1 MTTTTADT
9 GTRHYSLYGFLPRA
23 LSVTWPVAV
32 VLAIVSSACGSTRS
46 DFDGRPPATLSS
58 TITGT
63 VKGPQGRDPDRRA
76 VELVNIE
83 SGERLRVSTDPTGG
97 FSFRVRPGKY
107 RIVLTLRDGES
118 LLREPGILDL
128 HRSDAAVHADFVV
141 GSVRVSR
148 PRGPAYRTDD
158 GLGSPIA

>member
-1 MTTTTADT
+1 M
-9 GTRHYSLYGFLPRA
+9 LA
-23 LSVTWPVAV
+23 L
-32 VLAIVSSACGSTRS
+32 LSSACGGTAGGI
-46 DFDGRPPATLSS
+46 DGRAPATVSS

-63 VKGPQGRDPDRRA
+63 VRGPEGRSPDGRA

-97 FSFRVRPGKY
+97 FSFRVKPGKY
-107 RIVLTLRDGES
+107 RIVLPLRDGES
-118 LLREPGILDL
+118 VLREPGILDL
-128 HRSDAAVHADFVV
+128 HHPDAAIRADFVV
-141 GSVRVSR
+141 ENVRVSR